1 MEKNELELPSGTVWQ
16 VYNKSK
22 KLYTQFQHDTYEQNV
37 IIKLLNN
44 LIVIFSLI
52 IIEII
57 IVVLYFN
64 LLKLISNP
72 FIAMIKALFLFA

>member
-1 MEKNELELPSGTVWQ
+1 MEKNELEPPSGTVWQ

-22 KLYTQFQHDTYEQNV
+22 ILYTQFQNDTYEQNV

-57 IVVLYFN
+57 IVFLYFK
-64 LLKLISNP
+64 LLKLALNP
-72 FIAMIKALFLFA
+72 LVTMIKALFLVA